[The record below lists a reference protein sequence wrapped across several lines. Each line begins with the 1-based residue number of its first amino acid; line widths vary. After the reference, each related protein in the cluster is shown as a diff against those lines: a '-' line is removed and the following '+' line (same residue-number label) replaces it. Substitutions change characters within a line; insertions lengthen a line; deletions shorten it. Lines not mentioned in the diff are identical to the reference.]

1 MATSLSTPSQLRP
14 SPSQAVRRGHLLVP
28 YPRVSVARRP
38 VPRRAG
44 ALSVRASADGGDAV
58 TVRRFPAAPT
68 KAGRLEGVKKI
79 MILGAGPIVI
89 GQACEFDYSGTQAC
103 KALAEEGYEVVLINS
118 NPATIMTDPDL
129 AHRTYIGPMTPPL
142 VERIIEAERPDALLP
157 TMGGQTALNLAV
169 SLAESGALDR
179 LGVRLIGA
187 SLPAI
192 RAAEDRQLFKL
203 AMDRI
208 GLKTPPSGIGTTLEE
223 CLAIAVE
230 IGEFPLIVR
239 PAFTLGGTGGGIA
252 YNRAEF
258 EEICRAGLA
267 ASHTQQVLIEKSLL
281 GWKEYELE
289 VMRDMADNVVIICSI
304 ENIDPMGV
312 HTGDSITVA
321 PAQTLTDKE
330 YQRLRDYSVAIIR
343 EIGVECGG
351 SNVQFAV
358 NPADGEVMVIEMNPR
373 VSRSSALASKA
384 TGFPIAKMAAKLS
397 VGYTLDQIPNDITKK
412 TPASFEPSI
421 DYVVTKIPRF
431 AFEKFPGSEPILT
444 TQMKSVGEAMA
455 LGRTFQESFQK
466 AVRSLETGFAGWG
479 CGPIKELDWDW
490 EKIKYSLRVPNPDRI
505 HAIYAAFK
513 KGMGVEDIHEISFID
528 KWFLTE
534 LKELVDV
541 EQYLLSRSLD
551 QLSKDDLY
559 QVKRRGFS
567 DKQIAFATSSS
578 ESDVR
583 SRRLALG
590 VTPTYKRVDTCA
602 AEFEAN
608 TPYMYSSYEYECE
621 SAPTNRKKVLILGGG
636 PNRIGQG
643 IEFDYCC
650 CHASFALREAGFET
664 IMMNSNPETV
674 STDYDT
680 SDRLYFEPLTRHAL
694 GNVKDMGNHHQNSI
708 DAAEDRKRFNA
719 ILEELGI
726 EQPKGGIARSES
738 DALAIASEIGY
749 PVVVRPSY
757 VLGGRAMEIVYNDE
771 KLIKYLAT
779 AVQVDPERPVLVDKY
794 LIDAVEIDVDALADS
809 AGNVVIGGIME
820 HIEQAGIHSGDSA
833 CSLPTRTISAQC
845 LEVIRSWTANL
856 AKRLNVCGL
865 MNCQYAISTTGE
877 VFLLE
882 ANPRAS
888 RTVPFVSKAIGHPL
902 AKYASLVMSGVTLH
916 ELGFTKEVVP
926 KHVSVK
932 EAVLPFE
939 KFQGCDILLGPEMR
953 STGEVMGIDYEF
965 SGAFAKAQI
974 AAGQKL
980 TLSGTV
986 FLSLND
992 LTKRHLAEIGRGFQ
1006 DLGFNIIATSGTAKV
1021 LQLEGIPVEPV
1032 LKIHEGRPNARDML
1046 KNGQIQVMVITS
1058 SGDALDSK
1066 DGLQLRRLALAYKV
1080 PIITTVDGARATM
1093 DAIKS
1098 LKNKSIETLALQ
1110 DYFQIADASPD
1121 LQAAAQTAP

>member
-1 MATSLSTPSQLRP
+1 
-14 SPSQAVRRGHLLVP
+14 
-28 YPRVSVARRP
+28 
-38 VPRRAG
+38 
-44 ALSVRASADGGDAV
+44 
-58 TVRRFPAAPT
+58 
-68 KAGRLEGVKKI
+68 
-79 MILGAGPIVI
+79 
-89 GQACEFDYSGTQAC
+89 
-103 KALAEEGYEVVLINS
+103 
-118 NPATIMTDPDL
+118 
-129 AHRTYIGPMTPPL
+129 
-142 VERIIEAERPDALLP
+142 
-157 TMGGQTALNLAV
+157 
-169 SLAESGALDR
+169 
-179 LGVRLIGA
+179 
-187 SLPAI
+187 
-192 RAAEDRQLFKL
+192 
-203 AMDRI
+203 
-208 GLKTPPSGIGTTLEE
+208 
-223 CLAIAVE
+223 
-230 IGEFPLIVR
+230 
-239 PAFTLGGTGGGIA
+239 
-252 YNRAEF
+252 
-258 EEICRAGLA
+258 
-267 ASHTQQVLIEKSLL
+267 
-281 GWKEYELE
+281 
-289 VMRDMADNVVIICSI
+289 
-304 ENIDPMGV
+304 
-312 HTGDSITVA
+312 VA

-513 KGMGVEDIHEISFID
+513 KGMRVEDIHEISFID

-541 EQYLLSRSLD
+541 EQFLVSRSLD

-680 SDRLYFEPLTRHAL
+680 SDRLYFEPLTVEDVSNVLDLERPDGIIVQFGGQTPLKLAL
-694 GNVKDMGNHHQNSI
+694 PIQQYIEENKMVSASGTGNVKIWGTSPDSI

-794 LIDAVEIDVDALADS
+794 LIDAVEIDIDALADS

-833 CSLPTRTISAQC
+833 CSLPTRTVSAQC
-845 LEVIRSWTANL
+845 LEVIRSWTTKL

-865 MNCQYAISTTGE
+865 MNCQYAISTSGE

-902 AKYASLVMSGVTLH
+902 AKYASLVMSGVSLA
-916 ELGFTKEVVP
+916 ELGFTQEVVP
-926 KHVSVK
+926 KHISVK

-980 TLSGTV
+980 PSNGTV

-992 LTKRHLAEIGRGFQ
+992 LTKRHLAEIGRGFRN
-1006 DLGFNIIATSGTAKV
+1006 LGFNIIATSGTAKV

-1046 KNGQIQVMVITS
+1046 KNDQIQVMVITS

-1066 DGLQLRRLALAYKV
+1066 DGLQLRRLALAYKI

-1110 DYFQIADASPD
+1110 DYFQTADASPD
-1121 LQAAAQTAP
+1121 LQAAPQTTP

>member
-1 MATSLSTPSQLRP
+1 
-14 SPSQAVRRGHLLVP
+14 
-28 YPRVSVARRP
+28 
-38 VPRRAG
+38 
-44 ALSVRASADGGDAV
+44 
-58 TVRRFPAAPT
+58 
-68 KAGRLEGVKKI
+68 
-79 MILGAGPIVI
+79 
-89 GQACEFDYSGTQAC
+89 
-103 KALAEEGYEVVLINS
+103 
-118 NPATIMTDPDL
+118 
-129 AHRTYIGPMTPPL
+129 
-142 VERIIEAERPDALLP
+142 
-157 TMGGQTALNLAV
+157 
-169 SLAESGALDR
+169 
-179 LGVRLIGA
+179 
-187 SLPAI
+187 
-192 RAAEDRQLFKL
+192 
-203 AMDRI
+203 
-208 GLKTPPSGIGTTLEE
+208 
-223 CLAIAVE
+223 
-230 IGEFPLIVR
+230 
-239 PAFTLGGTGGGIA
+239 
-252 YNRAEF
+252 
-258 EEICRAGLA
+258 
-267 ASHTQQVLIEKSLL
+267 
-281 GWKEYELE
+281 
-289 VMRDMADNVVIICSI
+289 
-304 ENIDPMGV
+304 
-312 HTGDSITVA
+312 
-321 PAQTLTDKE
+321 
-330 YQRLRDYSVAIIR
+330 
-343 EIGVECGG
+343 
-351 SNVQFAV
+351 
-358 NPADGEVMVIEMNPR
+358 
-373 VSRSSALASKA
+373 
-384 TGFPIAKMAAKLS
+384 
-397 VGYTLDQIPNDITKK
+397 
-412 TPASFEPSI
+412 
-421 DYVVTKIPRF
+421 
-431 AFEKFPGSEPILT
+431 
-444 TQMKSVGEAMA
+444 
-455 LGRTFQESFQK
+455 
-466 AVRSLETGFAGWG
+466 
-479 CGPIKELDWDW
+479 
-490 EKIKYSLRVPNPDRI
+490 
-505 HAIYAAFK
+505 
-513 KGMGVEDIHEISFID
+513 
-528 KWFLTE
+528 
-534 LKELVDV
+534 
-541 EQYLLSRSLD
+541 
-551 QLSKDDLY
+551 
-559 QVKRRGFS
+559 
-567 DKQIAFATSSS
+567 
-578 ESDVR
+578 VR

-608 TPYMYSSYEYECE
+608 TPYMYSTYEYECE

-680 SDRLYFEPLTRHAL
+680 SDRLYFEPLTVEDVSNVLDLEHPDGIIVQFGGQTPLKLAL
-694 GNVKDMGNHHQNSI
+694 PIQRYIEENKMVSASGTGNVKIWGTSPDSI

-833 CSLPTRTISAQC
+833 CSLPTRTVSAQC
-845 LEVIRSWTANL
+845 LEVIRSWTTKL

-865 MNCQYAISTTGE
+865 MNCQYAISTSGE

-902 AKYASLVMSGVTLH
+902 AKYASLVMSGVTLP
-916 ELGFTKEVVP
+916 ELGFTQEVVP
-926 KHVSVK
+926 KHISVK

-1098 LKNKSIETLALQ
+1098 LKNKSMETLALQ
-1110 DYFQIADASPD
+1110 DYFQTADASPD
-1121 LQAAAQTAP
+1121 LQAAAQTTP